1 MISNGRAG
9 SSPAPSTLKPL
20 LTQGFSCFLSSLI
33 AMKIEVILTKG
44 PTEGPSSYKVILKK
58 RLYSDPKLHIP
69 KNNGKPVIDKDRPW
83 YVYFYWRST
92 GDKLD
97 KKFRYKKGINSFKTV
112 KERKEIGK
120 ALVKGYQEALD
131 RGWSPETKSVPKK
144 RSSRSDFMTVEKAL
158 KYAMQIKKSGSKKLP
173 TLTGYEFHMNRF
185 LDWCKSQGYLG
196 IDIKEFTVDQFY
208 EFHDWLRFDYLV
220 EATKEP
226 LTGTSIN
233 NHKRS
238 LSALFTTLKNER
250 LVPVNF
256 IRDIPMVDQEPVN
269 NKAFTAEDL
278 VKLKAEMEK
287 SDPHLIPFF
296 SFILYPLLRPV
307 EICRLKINS
316 FNTDKWLFSVQTK
329 TEVLS
334 HKRIIEKIKPVLETM
349 EIEKYPGSFHL
360 FTNKNQPADWD
371 VPEKSKVDHFGK
383 RFKKI
388 KDALGYGREYG
399 LYSGRHTAIMD
410 LYNAKL
416 GDGMG
421 EMEIMLSLMP
431 HTGHKSISGI
441 KNYLRK
447 HKQSIPADHSHIY
460 TINF

>member
-1 MISNGRAG
+1 M
-9 SSPAPSTLKPL
+9 
-20 LTQGFSCFLSSLI
+20 
-33 AMKIEVILTKG
+33 EVILTKG
-44 PTEGPSSYKVILKK
+44 PDKGPVSYKVIVKK
-58 RLYSDPKLHIP
+58 KPYSDPKLYIP
-69 KNNGKPVIDKDRPW
+69 KVNGKPTLESGKAW
-83 YVYFYWRST
+83 YVSFYWRSET
-92 GDKLD
+92 GKLD
-97 KKFRYKKGINSFKTV
+97 KKFKFKKGINQQKTV
-112 KERKEIGK
+112 KARKELGK
-120 ALVKGYQEALD
+120 ALVKAYQEALD
-131 RGWSPETKSVPKK
+131 RGWNPETKSISKK
-144 RSSRSDFMTVEKAL
+144 RSSREDFMSVEKAL
-158 KYAMQIKKSGSKKLP
+158 HYALQIKKSGSKKLP

-185 LDWCKSQGYLG
+185 LEWCKVNGYLG
-196 IDIKEFTVDQFY
+196 FNIKDFSVDHFY

-220 EATKEP
+220 ESTQEP

-250 LVPVNF
+250 MIPVNF

-269 NKAFTAEDL
+269 NKAFTAAEL
-278 VKLKAEMEK
+278 VLLKDEMQK
-287 SDPHLIPFF
+287 SDPALIPFF

-316 FNTDKWLFSVQTK
+316 FNTEKWLFSVQTK

-334 HKRIIEKIKPVLETM
+334 YKRIIEKIKPVLEAM
-349 EIEKYPGSFHL
+349 EIEKYPGSFYL
-360 FTNKNQPADWD
+360 FTNKDQPADWD
-371 VPEKSKVDHFGK
+371 VPEKSKADHFGK

-388 KDALGYGREYG
+388 KDVLGFGREYG

-410 LYNAKL
+410 LYNAKV

-431 HTGHKSISGI
+431 HTGHKSIAGI

-447 HKQSIPADHSHIY
+447 HKQSIAADHSDLY
-460 TINF
+460 TIDF